1 MSGILSDLPPTAT
14 LDDLR
19 RRLELANVRY
29 LAQHGATQ
37 ADHERLVQRLG
48 ELVIEARRE
57 QWELSKK
64 ERKSQWMKS
73 TNC

>member
-1 MSGILSDLPPTAT
+1 MTGILTNLPADAT
-14 LDDLR
+14 LDDVR
-19 RRLELANVRY
+19 RRLELVNARY

-57 QWELSKK
+57 QWEVMKG
-64 ERKSQWMKS
+64 ER
-73 TNC
+73 NRG